1 MTPPAEQLWARI
13 LAHLRQ
19 QGRLPLQSEQL
30 TPLEIAALCH
40 DGDSDERVQRFVH
53 DYYYPH
59 HFGETAGAL
68 SDAKA
73 HELVTAL
80 ESGVAA
86 DVQPDAAALATPVR
100 RQTCHICERRAV
112 PGQPS

>member
-1 MTPPAEQLWARI
+1 MTTPAEQLWARI

-19 QGRLPLQSEQL
+19 QGRLPLRSEQL
-30 TPLEIAALCH
+30 TPSEIAALCN
-40 DGDSDERVQRFVH
+40 DGVSDERVHRFVH

-59 HFGETAGAL
+59 HFGDTAGAL

-73 HELVTAL
+73 NELVTAL

-86 DVQPDAAALATPVR
+86 DVHSDAASPAAPMR
-100 RQTCHICERRAV
+100 RHTCQICERRAV